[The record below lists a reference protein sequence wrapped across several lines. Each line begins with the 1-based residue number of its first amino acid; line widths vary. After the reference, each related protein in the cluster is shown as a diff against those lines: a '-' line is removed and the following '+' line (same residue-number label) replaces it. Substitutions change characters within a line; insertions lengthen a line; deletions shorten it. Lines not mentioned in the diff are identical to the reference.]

1 MKADHVEWLASIAYR
16 FEAAVP
22 VPEQASLSESEEQL
36 TGGPLD
42 DRGTRDR
49 RPRSDR
55 GKSLGCAV
63 GLETIRLTAPANES
77 AVIRQLRNQPDVAA
91 SVFEQREQVVAGQPG
106 KPGIVGVGRRACQV
120 REVVSAWEPIE
131 TSRRS
136 QPPRAQAIAKH
147 AEEAVIRNAARHVEP
162 DGHKATTVEF
172 VDGEVRAGHGDD
184 SPGITLDQE
193 RDEVVSHPV
202 CTKIADQAEGCDPHG
217 AAGVGADPQIAVRG
231 P

>member
-1 MKADHVEWLASIAYR
+1 MAVLDHAADVRPHQAAFDIRIACQAARRQIVDTADGAIHLHDPEPAQPIEMKADHVEWLASIADR

-22 VPEQASLSESEEQL
+22 VREQASLSESEEQL

-63 GLETIRLTAPANES
+63 GLEAIRLTAPANES
-77 AVIRQLRNQPDVAA
+77 AVIRQLGNQPDVAA

-147 AEEAVIRNAARHVEP
+147 AEGGVIRNARAAR
-162 DGHKATTVEF
+162 
-172 VDGEVRAGHGDD
+172 
-184 SPGITLDQE
+184 
-193 RDEVVSHPV
+193 
-202 CTKIADQAEGCDPHG
+202 
-217 AAGVGADPQIAVRG
+217 
-231 P
+231 